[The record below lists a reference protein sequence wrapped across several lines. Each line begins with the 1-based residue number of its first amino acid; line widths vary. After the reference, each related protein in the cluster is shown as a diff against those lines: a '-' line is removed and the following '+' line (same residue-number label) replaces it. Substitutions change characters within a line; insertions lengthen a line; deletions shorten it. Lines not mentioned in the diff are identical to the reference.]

1 MPLTSVS
8 TKGTYLK
15 KGNGASPEVF
25 STIGGVND
33 LPAIMSQKSAKEDT
47 SIADDNRHYGYGI
60 GEPPSFTL
68 TVYWNPADT
77 QQAALETEHQ
87 NETESNYQVVCPDS
101 PATTYSFTAII
112 TSYSTPY
119 GGIDDFLQQD
129 FTFQLVENSSGDIVT
144 AS

>member
-25 STIGGVND
+25 TTIGGITDV
-33 LPAIMSQKSAKEDT
+33 PAIMSQKSSKEDT
-47 SIADDNRHYGYGI
+47 SIADSNRHYGYGI
-60 GEPPSFTL
+60 GEPPSVPI

-77 QQAALETEHQ
+77 QQAALITEHQ
-87 NETESNYQVVCPDS
+87 NETESNYQIVCPDS
-101 PATTYSFTAII
+101 PATTYEFKAII
-112 TSYSTPY
+112 TSFSTPY

-129 FTFQLVENSSGDIVT
+129 FTFQLLENDGGDIVT
-144 AS
+144 ES